1 MFTNPS
7 SLNLTE
13 KDMEFWELV
22 LTKFI
27 TQTPLGI
34 SVFSWVEKSKLK
46 PFYLWTLN
54 PLIKR
59 KWFQWLFETNSFIH
73 LMHIRK
79 HLNTRECE
87 WKGSRIA
94 VS

>member
-27 TQTPLGI
+27 TLTLLGI
-34 SVFSWVEKSKLK
+34 SVFSWVEKSVKALLFMNTK
-46 PFYLWTLN
+46 SSDQKKMTLMT
-54 PLIKR
+54 P
-59 KWFQWLFETNSFIH
+59 WD
-73 LMHIRK
+73 
-79 HLNTRECE
+79 
-87 WKGSRIA
+87 
-94 VS
+94 